1 MLKNLLLLNFF
12 LVCTFVLTDTFAQRK
27 ESRLTGN
34 SPYSALGIGD
44 VQTGGSIASDAM
56 GGTGL
61 TFGNGIYV
69 NTLNPAMLV
78 KTRFVAF
85 NTGMRGQYRTISDGT
100 NSQTD
105 FGTNLSHVMM
115 AFPMKPKWTMS
126 VGLRPHSSV
135 EYEARYIQ
143 TVQGVDS
150 PVQYIYKG
158 QGGFSKA
165 TLGSGHM
172 IGKSLYIGAEAAYYF
187 GNISRD
193 TTSRLMLDG
202 ENDYYLR
209 FTDRIN
215 ANGVGL
221 KTGFTWQQKLSS
233 KWFLNV
239 GGTYELQS
247 KLKGSQL
254 RSLTTLVEDQN
265 GPMIIKKPDTLGIA
279 TGGLTLPS
287 QYTLGLSLESPLKW
301 IFALEYSKQDW
312 AQYRNFQG
320 KAESNLTA
328 GDRISV
334 GIEFLPKVTSTAYFS
349 QVFYRVGFQQIK
361 TPYLVN
367 NTGVTDRSFSF
378 GLSTPLGFRNLSYID
393 LGLSVGTRGVTGNG
407 LVKENYVKISLGFS
421 LIDTRWFIKSKID

>member
-12 LVCTFVLTDTFAQRK
+12 LVCTFVLTDTYAQK

-34 SPYSALGIGD
+34 SPYSALGFGD
-44 VQTGGSIASDAM
+44 IAPAGSIPSDAM

-85 NTGMRGQYRTISDGT
+85 NTGLRGQYRAISDGT

-115 AFPMKPKWTMS
+115 AFPIKPKWTMS

-135 EYEARYIQ
+135 EYESRYTAAIQ
-143 TVQGVDS
+143 GTS
-150 PVQYIYKG
+150 NSVQYIYKG

-165 TLGSGHM
+165 TIGSGHM
-172 IGKSLYIGAEAAYYF
+172 IGKSLYLGAEVAYYF
-187 GNISRD
+187 GSVSRD
-193 TTSRLMLDG
+193 TTSRLLLNDG
-202 ENDYYLR
+202 EDYYLR
-209 FTDRIN
+209 YTDRIN

-221 KTGFTWQQKLSS
+221 KTGFMWQQKLSS

-247 KLKGSQL
+247 RLNGSQL
-254 RSLTTLVEDQN
+254 RSLTTLIEGQN
-265 GPMIIKKPDTLGIA
+265 GPQVLKKPDTLSVG
-279 TGGLTLPS
+279 TGGLRLPS
-287 QYTLGLSLESPLKW
+287 QYALGISVESPLKW
-301 IFALEYSKQDW
+301 IFAAEYSKQDW
-312 AQYRNFQG
+312 TQYRNFLG
-320 KAESNLTA
+320 KAENNLTA
-328 GDRISV
+328 GERISV
-334 GIEFLPKVTSTAYFS
+334 GVEFLPKVTSTAYFD
-349 QVFYRVGFQQIK
+349 QVFYRIGFQQLK
-361 TPYLVN
+361 TPYVVN
-367 NTGVTDRSFSF
+367 ATQVMDRSFSL

-393 LGLSVGTRGVTGNG
+393 WGISVGTRGVTGNG
-407 LVKENYVKISLGFS
+407 LVKENYFKVSLGFS
-421 LIDTRWFIKSKID
+421 LVDTRWFLKSKID